1 MPPRERK
8 YIVLSVRLPLPIN
21 GAVIDHN
28 HGHQERHQGTS
39 PPPGR
44 PRSTASSTAQR
55 HNWRMDSGEAEA
67 NIPAWISKLG
77 IVDRATGIDAA
88 RTSRQQLFDTASAA
102 LAAFRQAGGATVPN
116 LLLLGLAYSRPR
128 FT

>member
-1 MPPRERK
+1 
-8 YIVLSVRLPLPIN
+8 
-21 GAVIDHN
+21 
-28 HGHQERHQGTS
+28 
-39 PPPGR
+39 
-44 PRSTASSTAQR
+44 
-55 HNWRMDSGEAEA
+55 MDSGEAEA